1 MVEKILGVIEIWVDL
16 ALMEELLWGPRQL
29 REMMSKCS
37 RMIRVPNIF
46 PRGCE
51 VRQGKA
57 PKDLILAQKVLNT
70 PSRSL
75 SFSLKK

>member
-1 MVEKILGVIEIWVDL
+1 MGTKTAKGDDVQVF
-16 ALMEELLWGPRQL
+16 
-29 REMMSKCS
+29 S
-37 RMIRVPNIF
+37 MIRVPNIF

-57 PKDLILAQKVLNT
+57 PKDLILARKVLNT